1 MNKQQAI
8 NLLKNLEQ
16 SLDDYCELNDE
27 GKTAFC
33 MAIEALNR
41 SEFPNNSDTISRQ
54 AAIDA
59 VKSISDSI
67 CEQQAIDALCEL
79 PSIDAVPVIRCKD
92 CVCWDTSWKPTR
104 AIEGAYWCSNN
115 DIYMES
121 DDYCSLAERKE
132 S

>member
-1 MNKQQAI
+1 MKEYI
-8 NLLKNLEQ
+8 V
-16 SLDDYCELNDE
+16 
-27 GKTAFC
+27 
-33 MAIEALNR
+33 
-41 SEFPNNSDTISRQ
+41 EFG
-54 AAIDA
+54 
-59 VKSISDSI
+59 
-67 CEQQAIDALCEL
+67 DALYNEETGEAVFKPKIEGEL
-79 PSIDAVPVIRCKD
+79 IRCKD